1 MNGSATNP
9 ASIWSIGSL
18 LPRLMLFFF
27 LIDLILRFVPLDPF
41 TFRAWEAML
50 RHYPNA
56 IGPFTEKFIV
66 TIAGRPEPLYF
77 TAQGVIEGAPA
88 AQALR

>member
-1 MNGSATNP
+1 VL
-9 ASIWSIGSL
+9 SL
-18 LPRLMLFFF
+18 AFK
-27 LIDLILRFVPLDPF
+27 
-41 TFRAWEAML
+41 A
-50 RHYPNA
+50 PNA